1 MYNLYQRSYRPE
13 VDEMEKYNGNQ
24 NDFIYVS
31 CDTKDQEEVIE
42 KYLGSL
48 AQDGTGFRWAD
59 IFDKKEEKT
68 LAGAAAVLL
77 FLTKDYAKDKK
88 LRDTLEAAVK
98 YNKPILCVYLEDFE
112 PDAAL
117 SMQTGAQ
124 QALFVSRYKSDEEF
138 ISELKRAAIF
148 DKSLIS
154 VRQEGSKKKRSLMAA
169 AAAVIAAVLLFA
181 LVIRPMM
188 TPKANADTMKALG
201 LQGMSKAELEEI
213 RNIRVIGTDVVEGTA
228 QRIQY
233 TDDGRFIYTFDFDS
247 GEVLNNGIT
256 TDRGSISD
264 LSGIEQLTNLTTL
277 QLTGQQIEDASQAYG
292 LEKLHT
298 LILSYNPLRS
308 VEGAEKLPKLRT
320 LDISHTDVTEIPEG
334 LHVKEL
340 RADGSGLAKIPDF
353 GGLSS
358 VVLDAGGGT
367 RITDVSNLGTAASYT
382 HLAADCDGVDA
393 AQIRDGLEGI
403 KVGELYV
410 NGIQISSL
418 QELAGVDVTKTLGLA
433 GSTLN
438 SLDGIENFEGIDTLD
453 LKDCSRLTDL
463 SGVNRLN
470 SLKYLTITEDMEE
483 LAAAVDD
490 RIMVQI
496 VHPEA
501 GQEEEDQ
508 AEEDG
513 SNGEEETAPE
523 VRE

>member
-1 MYNLYQRSYRPE
+1 
-13 VDEMEKYNGNQ
+13 MEKCSSSQKG
-24 NDFIYVS
+24 FIYVS
-31 CDTKDQEEVIE
+31 CDTGNQEAVIE
-42 KYLGSL
+42 KYLGPL
-48 AQDGTGFRWAD
+48 EQEGTGFRWAD
-59 IFDKKEEKT
+59 AFDAGEEKI
-68 LAGAAAVLL
+68 LARSGAVLF
-77 FLTKDYAKDKK
+77 FLTKDYVKEKK
-88 LRDTLEAAVK
+88 LRDTLAAAVK
-98 YNKPILCVYLEDFE
+98 HNKAILCVYLEDVE
-112 PDAAL
+112 LDAAL
-117 SMQTGAQ
+117 SMQTESQ
-124 QALFVSRYKSDEEF
+124 QALYVSRYKSDEEF

-154 VRQEGSKKKRSLMAA
+154 GQQEGSKKKRSLMAA
-169 AAAVIAAVLLFA
+169 AAAVIAAILLFA

-213 RNIRVIGTDVVEGTA
+213 RNIRVIGTDVVDGTA

-233 TDDGRFIYTFDFDS
+233 TDDGRLIYTFDFDS
-247 GEVLNNGIT
+247 GDVLNNGIT

-264 LSGIEQLTNLTTL
+264 LSGIEQLTNLSTL

-320 LDISHTDVTEIPEG
+320 LDISYTDVTEIPEG

-340 RADGSGLAKIPDF
+340 RASGSHLAKIPDF

-358 VVLDAGGGT
+358 VVLDAGDGA

-410 NGIQISSL
+410 NGIRISSL
-418 QELAGVDVTKTLGLA
+418 QELAGLEVTKTLGLA
-433 GSTLN
+433 GSTLS

-453 LKDCSRLTDL
+453 LKDCVRLSDL

-470 SLKYLTITEDMEE
+470 SLKYLIITEDMED
-483 LAAAVDD
+483 LAPAVDD

-496 VHPEA
+496 IHPEVEREEA
-501 GQEEEDQ
+501 DREEE
-508 AEEDG
+508 AED
-513 SNGEEETAPE
+513 
-523 VRE
+523 

>member
-1 MYNLYQRSYRPE
+1 
-13 VDEMEKYNGNQ
+13 MEKYNGNQ
-24 NDFIYVS
+24 KGFIYVS
-31 CDTKDQEEVIE
+31 CSPKHQNEVLDR
-42 KYLGSL
+42 YLKPL
-48 AQDGTGFRWAD
+48 AQDGVSFWWAD
-59 IFDKKEEKT
+59 GFDKKEEKI
-68 LAGAAAVLL
+68 LERSKAVLL
-77 FLTKDYAKDKK
+77 FLTKDYVKESR
-88 LRDTLEAAVK
+88 LRDTLTAAVRH
-98 YNKPILCVYLEDFE
+98 NKPVLCVYLEDVE
-112 PDAAL
+112 LDAAL
-117 SMQTGAQ
+117 SMQTEAQ
-124 QALFVSRYKSDEEF
+124 QALFVNKFRNDEEF
-138 ISELKRAAIF
+138 ISELKKAAIF
-148 DKSLIS
+148 EDAGVSIQ
-154 VRQEGSKKKRSLMAA
+154 QEGAKKKRSLMT
-169 AAAVIAAVLLFA
+169 AAAVAVAAVLLFA
-181 LVIRPMM
+181 LVIRPLM

-418 QELAGVDVTKTLGLA
+418 QELAGVDVAKTLGLA

-453 LKDCSRLTDL
+453 LKDCGRLTDL

-490 RIMVQI
+490 RILVQI

-523 VRE
+523 AGE